1 MSEKNIN
8 INELVSEIGE
18 NSDRTLKFYF
28 EGSAINPGYHV
39 TEVRHSQ
46 IKSRDCGKKSGVDE
60 WDEVT
65 IQLLDG
71 SSNSKQGHMSGSKF
85 IGILNSALGSLA
97 VSSAQHLFIE
107 FAPGNGP
114 IRKLSIDSV
123 ETVEDET
130 SVYLDSE
137 RAVCK
142 PFQRAKAL
150 AALGG
155 AAASSSEAGCCGDGK
170 RSDGSSCCG

>member
-1 MSEKNIN
+1 MS
-8 INELVSEIGE
+8 VVGE
-18 NSDRTLKFYF
+18 NSDQTLKFYF

-39 TEVRHSQ
+39 TEVKHAQ
-46 IKSRDCGKKSGVDE
+46 IKSRDCGKNSGVDE

-71 SSNSKQGHMSGSKF
+71 SSESTQGHMSGSKF
-85 IGILNSALGSLA
+85 NGILNSALKSLA
-97 VSSAQHLFIE
+97 VSSAAHLFIE
-107 FAPGNGP
+107 FAPDNGP

-130 SVYLDSE
+130 FVYLDSE

-150 AALGG
+150 ASAAIGG
-155 AAASSSEAGCCGDGK
+155 AAATSAEAGCCSDGK
-170 RSDGSSCCG
+170 RSDGSSCCA